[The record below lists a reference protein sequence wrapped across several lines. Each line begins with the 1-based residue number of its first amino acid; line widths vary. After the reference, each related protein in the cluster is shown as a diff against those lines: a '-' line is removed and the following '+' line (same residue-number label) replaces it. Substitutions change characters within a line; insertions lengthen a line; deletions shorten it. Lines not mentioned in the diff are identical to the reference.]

1 MRRKDEWIR
10 SVIHTVL
17 MRKTQN
23 ANRKELREKTGDEHS
38 YEYAVNKDY

>member
-1 MRRKDEWIR
+1 MRRKNELIR
-10 SVIHTVL
+10 LAIHTVL

-23 ANRKELREKTGDEHS
+23 ANRKELREKTGDEYS